1 MAPEGVVVQYNTK
14 NPLLRYTNIN
24 LKLINNGYNPIFEVS
39 FEGESIERK
48 EKKKKKTRR
57 HY

>member
-48 EKKKKKTRR
+48 EKKKKTRR